1 MPQAPYPDSKRLN
14 SRNYLFFSGI
24 SVFIPTIVGI
34 LIAIFGTAWTFT
46 LAFKAPQAPKS
57 SSSFKTNLK
66 LPIVQPTSSQPLTN
80 IFKQSHQPIA
90 QGAPAKRSS
99 LSAQHQHPVRLI
111 TPSADS
117 KNIHLA
123 LYQVL
128 SQRNR
133 PQGDSRR
140 QGGGELFSP
149 ISENICASLLKT
161 APPVCICASGN
172 STSSPAFARNLRA
185 DSLKTSSELPLFSA
199 MALNPDRTVK
209 PQTTHTQRQETTQAQ
224 IPERRRAEPIL
235 DSQLTPNQP
244 KPASEVQAVRLTL
257 SDIVILALENNR
269 PIKNAYLE
277 RIAQRQERRVAED
290 KFTPNLTPTVSISIA
305 QFGSNRLTTDAD
317 LGLGATV
324 SVKVPSGGELSFRW
338 ATNGQTLSQNALNLN
353 IDDDPFRQNLQ
364 LSFNQPLLRGYGVN
378 VNRAS
383 IDIARLTEQVNI
395 LDLKS
400 TLSNT
405 ITEAIIAY
413 RELIRAQERL
423 KIAQLSLQRAQES
436 LANNRVLIEAGRL
449 APVDIVQ
456 SETEVARRQVS
467 LIEAENNLE
476 AARLALLNIVDIEPT
491 TVIVAADP
499 LTAPAISLNPDKLRQ
514 LAFENQPD
522 YLKAQL
528 DLERTKLGLL
538 ETQNNR
544 LWDLNLNTSY
554 GYASNDTSDLR
565 IGLALSRQFDDLT
578 VERDFQRSL
587 VNQLKAENTLKEQRE
602 SLEIQLMDRIRD
614 VNLSFSQVEMA
625 KKVTESSERQLEIAR
640 EKQRLGRNITVFELV
655 RLQDDLVQARNVELN
670 AIINYLNALT
680 RLDQTLGTT
689 LDTWQVTLDRQ

>member
-14 SRNYLFFSGI
+14 PRDYLLFPRI
-24 SVFIPTIVGI
+24 SIFIPTVVGI
-34 LIAIFGTAWTFT
+34 FMAIFGTAWTFT
-46 LAFKAPQAPKS
+46 LAFKAPQVSKS
-57 SSSFKTNLK
+57 SASFKTTFQ
-66 LPIVQPTSSQPLTN
+66 LPIVQPTSSQPLTQ
-80 IFKQSHQPIA
+80 IPKQSHKPIA
-90 QGAPAKRSS
+90 LATPAKRSD
-99 LSAQHQHPVRLI
+99 LRAEHLVRLI
-111 TPSADS
+111 TPSPNS
-117 KNIHLA
+117 KNPPLA
-123 LYQVL
+123 LYRLLCQ
-128 SQRNR
+128 SNR
-133 PQGDSRR
+133 QQED
-140 QGGGELFSP
+140 
-149 ISENICASLLKT
+149 
-161 APPVCICASGN
+161 
-172 STSSPAFARNLRA
+172 
-185 DSLKTSSELPLFSA
+185 
-199 MALNPDRTVK
+199 
-209 PQTTHTQRQETTQAQ
+209 TQRQEITQAQ
-224 IPERRRAEPIL
+224 IPERRRVEPIL
-235 DSQLTPNQP
+235 DSQLTPNQS
-244 KPASEVQAVRLTL
+244 KPTSERREIRVTL

-290 KFTPNLTPTVSISIA
+290 KFTPNFTPTVSISIA
-305 QFGSNRLTTDAD
+305 QFGSNRLTPDAD

-324 SVKVPSGGELSFRW
+324 SVKVPTGGELSFRW
-338 ATNGQTLSQNALNLN
+338 ATNGQTLSQNALNIN
-353 IDDDPFRQNLQ
+353 DDPFSQNLQ

-423 KIAQLSLQRAQES
+423 KIALLSLKRAQES

-476 AARLALLNIVDIEPT
+476 AARLALLNIVDIEPK

-499 LTAPAISLNPDKLRQ
+499 LTAPAIPLNPDKLRQ

-528 DLERTKLGLL
+528 DLERTKLSLL

-565 IGLALSRQFDDLT
+565 IGLALSRQFDDLR

-670 AIINYLNALT
+670 AMINYLNALT

-689 LDTWQVTLDRQ
+689 LDTWQVTLERE